1 MINRWLSI
9 MKAYEKGVPSYFA
22 TPPVNLIYAFH
33 TSLTQITQGTPS
45 LEDRLRLHR
54 ESSQRIKTAVESL
67 GLRQLPVTPEQAANG
82 MTAVSIVHDM
92 ATSNSPRTL

>member
-1 MINRWLSI
+1 

-33 TSLTQITQGTPS
+33 ASLTQITSGTPS

-67 GLRQLPVTPEQAANG
+67 DLRQLPVTPEQAANG
-82 MTAVSIVHDM
+82 MTAVSIVHKV
-92 ATSNSPRTL
+92 TPNSPRTL